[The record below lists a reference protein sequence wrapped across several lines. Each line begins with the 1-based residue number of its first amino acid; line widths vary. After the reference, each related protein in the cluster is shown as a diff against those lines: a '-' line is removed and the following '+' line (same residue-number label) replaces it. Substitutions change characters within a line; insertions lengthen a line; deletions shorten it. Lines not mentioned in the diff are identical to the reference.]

1 MPDSKRE
8 RDISTQ
14 VVHAGERREPPHGR
28 PVSTPIY
35 TTATYTYP
43 TMAEM
48 DRVFAGE
55 VPGYVYNRYG
65 NPTNTALEDAM
76 KTLEGGA
83 AACVYGSGMAALH
96 ASLLACELAPGA
108 KVLASQ
114 DLYGAT
120 TNLLLLVMAQF
131 GVETTV
137 ADFSDLRALQQRAA
151 ELKPR
156 VLLAET
162 ISNPLLKVCDIAG
175 VAEIAHAVGARL
187 IVDNTFATPYLC
199 RPLALGAD
207 LVAHSATKYLSGHN
221 DATGGVVV
229 AGDAALGAPLVAIM
243 KLVGG
248 ILSAWEAHEIARGIK
263 TLALRVE
270 KQCANAGRIAQ
281 ELTHEPRIARVH
293 YPGLAEGAAQEVLR
307 RTLRAPHG
315 GALVS
320 IELAENTREAAYRFQ
335 DALQLC
341 VRSTS
346 LGDVFTSVLHPMTA
360 SHRDL
365 PPARRRALGISDGL
379 VRISVGIESPDDI
392 LDDIRQALG

>member
-14 VVHAGERREPPHGR
+14 VVHAGERREPPHGW

-48 DRVFAGE
+48 DRVFGGE

-65 NPTNTALEDAM
+65 NPTNTALADAM
-76 KTLEGGA
+76 MTLEDGA

-120 TNLLLLVMAQF
+120 TNLLLQVMTQF

-137 ADFSDLRALQQRAA
+137 ADFSDLGALKARAM

-175 VAEIAHAVGARL
+175 VAEIGHAVGARL

-229 AGDAALGAPLVAIM
+229 ARDAALGAPLVAIM

-270 KQCANAGRIAQ
+270 KQCANASRIAQ
-281 ELTHEPRIARVH
+281 ELQRDRRIARVH

-307 RTLRAPHG
+307 RTLRPPHG

-379 VRISVGIESPDDI
+379 VRISLGIESPDDI